1 MLVTTDFRSLLEVIL
16 FCLRVSRHMLL
27 SSASWW
33 RLKILVS
40 AYHTHICELTNN
52 ISDIERT
59 YGQKKL
65 LAARFP
71 LQQDQSLAQKRR
83 LTQANHQRSVSTA
96 SAATDVSTLSTPA
109 ATEGETATETEEI
122 DTETETELDGLD
134 DGLIQTPRV
143 GSPISMDSNSDSR
156 SFKSRSKAQSQHD
169 LINTYFRK
177 DLVLFHNFDMLR
189 YVFLPYD

>member
-16 FCLRVSRHMLL
+16 FCLRVSQHMLL

-122 DTETETELDGLD
+122 DTETETEKKQKTLCEMCHKKSYGNTGRLDWIVVMGEKE
-134 DGLIQTPRV
+134 IMKR
-143 GSPISMDSNSDSR
+143 
-156 SFKSRSKAQSQHD
+156 
-169 LINTYFRK
+169 NTER
-177 DLVLFHNFDMLR
+177 
-189 YVFLPYD
+189 